1 MILRTAKSFMMTI
14 RLDKGGLMT
23 RTIIIGLLLVFGAIA
38 VTICYAALAMSA
50 KDRDKW
56 FEGD

>member
-1 MILRTAKSFMMTI
+1 
-14 RLDKGGLMT
+14 MT
-23 RTIIIGLLLVFGAIA
+23 RTVIIGLLLVLGAIA

-56 FEGD
+56 FEDD

>member
-1 MILRTAKSFMMTI
+1 
-14 RLDKGGLMT
+14 MT
-23 RTIIIGLLLVFGAIA
+23 RTIIIGALLVFGAIA

-56 FEGD
+56 LEDD

>member
-1 MILRTAKSFMMTI
+1 MTTI

-56 FEGD
+56 FEDD

>member
-1 MILRTAKSFMMTI
+1 
-14 RLDKGGLMT
+14 MT
-23 RTIIIGLLLVFGAIA
+23 RTIIIGLLLVLGAIA

>member
-1 MILRTAKSFMMTI
+1 
-14 RLDKGGLMT
+14 MT
-23 RTIIIGLLLVFGAIA
+23 RTIIIGALLVFGAIA

-50 KDRDKW
+50 KDRDEW

>member
-1 MILRTAKSFMMTI
+1 
-14 RLDKGGLMT
+14 MT
-23 RTIIIGLLLVFGAIA
+23 RTVIIGAFLVLGAIA

-56 FEGD
+56 FEDD